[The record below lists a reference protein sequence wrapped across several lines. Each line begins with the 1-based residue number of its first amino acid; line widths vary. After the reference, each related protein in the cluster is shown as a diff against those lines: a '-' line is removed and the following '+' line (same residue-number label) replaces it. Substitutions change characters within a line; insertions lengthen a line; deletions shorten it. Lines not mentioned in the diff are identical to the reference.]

1 MQAPRNAT
9 APKRIVIP
17 AIKQAAPPVL
27 RVCFGLRIFAI
38 ESQGCSPNPIPIP
51 FLSTWACGKVHQA
64 GRHQFGFGRL
74 TLLRVIK

>member
-27 RVCFGLRIFAI
+27 RVCFGLRIVRHR
-38 ESQGCSPNPIPIP
+38 ESGLLPESDSDSISVHLGLRQGPPSRPSPI
-51 FLSTWACGKVHQA
+51 
-64 GRHQFGFGRL
+64 RL
-74 TLLRVIK
+74 RQTHTPEGD